1 MNSLPDL
8 LSSLL
13 STFPDVLIHLLSL
26 VRNRRLIRLH
36 ALPSVII
43 HVLALLLNGL
53 VRIPRS
59 LVRVSGSLAGLSG
72 RGAGG
77 SVGSLSGGVGLVDN
91 GLGGVGGGLSGFGD
105 RSGDLVGEEGGED
118 VELDFDLV
126 DLGGGDGRRGKE
138 LGETVREGAG
148 VIKGGRRGRK
158 AIQPIGRKERKTEAR
173 EEGRRKEERW
183 TNRAC
188 SLVTQALPSS
198 FFSTSLLTTL
208 R

>member
-59 LVRVSGSLAGLSG
+59 LVRVSGSLAG
-72 RGAGG
+72 
-77 SVGSLSGGVGLVDN
+77 LSGGVGLVDN

-158 AIQPIGRKERKTEAR
+158 TIQPIGRKERKTEAR